1 MLYER
6 EPELARIDTAVRRA
20 QAGRASAL
28 LLAGPVGI
36 GRSALLQEAGDHPPG
51 ALRVLRAN
59 AASMEQDFAFGVVHQ
74 LLGPLLAG
82 DLTVPADAGGA
93 ARPDPT
99 GGLPAPGDEDAAG
112 SEVVLHRLRSL
123 LAEACAT
130 TPVLLL
136 VDDLQWADLPSLR
149 WLAYLARRPHG
160 LRAVLVCTLRDGDPR
175 AQHPLIRGIA
185 DAADILRP
193 GPVSLDSTRALIHH
207 HFGEP
212 ADDSYAH
219 ACHDTCAGNPLF
231 LRSVLRDLALSGH
244 RPTAEHAEQARVR
257 RPAQLRDRLAGCL
270 HTQPGPVRDLA
281 TALAAFGD
289 HGEPD
294 LIRRHARLDTTGY
307 RQALRTLHH
316 LGLLGPVPGAAES
329 GEGLPAQD
337 PAAQDTPRFLHR
349 VVRDAVESALT
360 VAERERSRYA
370 AAELLHQA
378 GHPAEHV
385 ADLLMAVTATHRP
398 WAVEVLRAA
407 AEAAL
412 RRGEPGL
419 AARRLQRALLESTA
433 GDGERARLLIELAGA
448 ERGIDRAACER
459 HISQA
464 VRLLPSATDRA
475 AAALR
480 IPPSFLGEAPPS
492 GVDLLRRASED
503 LDPTAPHQG
512 CAREIV
518 LRLEARLW
526 HAGHEN
532 PTELTGA
539 VERLRALGSPPP
551 LDTGGA
557 RELAAVLTNAA
568 VLSSALPAPD
578 VAALAERIL
587 EREPVTAARA
597 GTALP
602 LVAVAQY
609 AADAVE
615 GIHARLSCE
624 RHSDGSHAVV
634 HAEHALMQLACGRLV
649 QAREQGDRA
658 AELADADWREP
669 TAVVRAAVAMETG
682 DIQLIES
689 LLEDAGK
696 RWPDSLALT
705 AMLQLLK
712 ASLDARRG
720 RGAHALRSLLA
731 CGRQLEAAGWRNSA
745 LYPWRPR
752 AIVLHH
758 RLGEARQARALAEE
772 ELAWA
777 RQWAAPAALGRALRL
792 KALLPGGGGVPALR
806 ESAEILRTSANTLEL
821 ARTLL
826 QLGRAM
832 EGGKES
838 RAVLREAAD
847 LTTACGAPWLT
858 ERACAALGTTAPS
871 VEAPLTHSERKVVS
885 LVGRGLTNQEIADEL
900 GVSTRAVEKHLTSCY
915 RKLGVVGRRE
925 LLGGR
930 SSGRAFAAR

>member
-6 EPELARIDTAVRRA
+6 ESELACIDTAVRRA
-20 QAGRASAL
+20 QAGRSSVL

-36 GRSALLQEAGDHPPG
+36 GRSTIVQEAGAHPPDT
-51 ALRVLRAN
+51 LRVLRAN
-59 AASMEQDFAFGVVHQ
+59 AASMEQDFAFGIVHQ
-74 LLGPLLAG
+74 LLSPLLAG
-82 DLTVPADAGGA
+82 DLTVPGDQDAGCA

-99 GGLPAPGDEDAAG
+99 GGLPAPGDQDAPA
-112 SEVVLHRLRSL
+112 SEAVLHGLRSL

-130 TPVLLL
+130 TPVLIL
-136 VDDLQWADLPSLR
+136 VDDLQWVDLPSLR
-149 WLAYLARRPHG
+149 WLAYVARRPHG
-160 LRAVLVCTLRDGDPR
+160 LRTALVCTLRDGDPR
-175 AQHPLIRGIA
+175 AQHPLIRDIA
-185 DAADILRP
+185 DAADVLRP
-193 GPVSLDSTRALIHH
+193 APLSLDSTRALIHRH
-207 HFGEP
+207 LGEP

-231 LRSVLRDLALSGH
+231 LQSVLRDLALSGR
-244 RPTAEHAEQARVR
+244 RPTAEHADQVPSQ

-270 HTQPGPVRDLA
+270 DTQPGPVRDLA
-281 TALAAFGD
+281 AAIAAFGD

-294 LIRRHARLDTTGY
+294 LVRRHARLDTIGY

-316 LGLLGPVPGAAES
+316 LGLLAPH
-329 GEGLPAQD
+329 
-337 PAAQDTPRFLHR
+337 DTPRFLHR

-378 GHPAEHV
+378 GRPAEHV
-385 ADLLMAVTATHRP
+385 ADLLMSVTATHRP
-398 WAVEVLRAA
+398 WAVEALRTAA
-407 AEAAL
+407 HAAL
-412 RRGEPGL
+412 RRGLPDT
-419 AARRLQRALLESTA
+419 AALYLQRALLESTA

-448 ERGIDRAACER
+448 ERGSYPAACER

-475 AAALR
+475 AATLR
-480 IPPSFLGEAPPS
+480 IPPNLLGEAPPS
-492 GVDLLRRASED
+492 VVDMLRRASAD

-512 CAREIV
+512 RARDIA

-539 VERLRALGSPPP
+539 VERLRALGTPPP

-557 RELAAVLTNAA
+557 RELVAVLTNVA

-578 VAALAERIL
+578 VAALAGQIL
-587 EREPVTAARA
+587 ERESATAAGA
-597 GTALP
+597 CTARP
-602 LVAVAQY
+602 LVAVARY

-615 GIHARLSCE
+615 GIDTALSCAQ
-624 RHSDGSHAVV
+624 HSDRPHAMV
-634 HAEHALMQLACGRLV
+634 HAENALVQLARGRLT

-682 DIQLIES
+682 DIQLTER
-689 LLEDAGK
+689 LLEDADQ
-696 RWPDSLALT
+696 RCPDSLALT

-720 RGAHALRSLLA
+720 RGVHALESLSA
-731 CGRQLEAAGWRNSA
+731 CGRQLEAAGWRNSV
-745 LYPWRPR
+745 LFPWRPR
-752 AIVLHH
+752 AIALHR
-758 RLGEARQARALAEE
+758 RLGEPRPALALAEE

-832 EGGKES
+832 DSGRES
-838 RAVLREAAD
+838 KAALREAAD
-847 LTTACGAPWLT
+847 LATACGAPWLA
-858 ERACAALGTTAPS
+858 ERACADLGTAAPS
-871 VEAPLTHSERKVVS
+871 AEASLTHSERKVVS
-885 LVGRGLTNQEIADEL
+885 LVGRSLTNQEIADEL
-900 GVSTRAVEKHLTSCY
+900 GVSTRAVEKHLTSSY

-925 LLGGR
+925 LLEGR
-930 SSGRAFAAR
+930 SAGGTFASR

>member
-6 EPELARIDTAVRRA
+6 ESELAHIDTAVRRA
-20 QAGRASAL
+20 QAGRSSVL
-28 LLAGPVGI
+28 LLTGPLGI
-36 GRSALLQEAGDHPPG
+36 GRSALLHEAGAHLPDT
-51 ALRVLRAN
+51 LRVLRAN
-59 AASMEQDFAFGVVHQ
+59 AAPMEQHFAFGIVHQ
-74 LLGPLLAG
+74 ILAPLLAG
-82 DLTVPADAGGA
+82 DLTAPGGQDTGSTPRPVPAGS
-93 ARPDPT
+93 
-99 GGLPAPGDEDAAG
+99 LPAPGDEDAAA
-112 SEVVLHRLRSL
+112 SEAVLHDLRSL
-123 LAEACAT
+123 LAEACAA
-130 TPVLLL
+130 TPVLIL

-149 WLAYLARRPHG
+149 WLAYVARRPHG
-160 LRAVLVCTLRDGDPR
+160 LRAALVCTLRDGDPR
-175 AQHPLIRGIA
+175 AQHPLIRDIA

-193 GPVSLDSTRALIHH
+193 APLSLDSTRALIHH
-207 HFGEP
+207 HLGEP
-212 ADDSYAH
+212 ADDTYAH

-231 LRSVLRDLALSGH
+231 LHSVLRDLALSGH
-244 RPTAEHAEQARVR
+244 RPTAEHADQARVQ

-270 HTQPGPVRDLA
+270 YTQPAPVRDLA
-281 TALAAFGD
+281 AAIAAFGD

-294 LIRRHARLDTTGY
+294 LIQRHARLDTIGCQ
-307 RQALRTLHH
+307 QALRTLYH
-316 LGLLGPVPGAAES
+316 LGLLAPH
-329 GEGLPAQD
+329 
-337 PAAQDTPRFLHR
+337 DTPRFIHR

-360 VAERERSRYA
+360 VAERERSRDA

-378 GHPAEHV
+378 GRPAEHV

-398 WAVEVLRAA
+398 WAVGVLRTA

-412 RRGEPGL
+412 RRGVPGT
-419 AARRLQRALLESTA
+419 AARYLQRALLESTA

-448 ERGIDRAACER
+448 ERGIDPAACER

-475 AAALR
+475 AATLR
-480 IPPSFLGEAPPS
+480 IPPNFLGEAPPS
-492 GVDLLRRASED
+492 VMDRLRRASED
-503 LDPTAPHQG
+503 LDSTAPHQG
-512 CAREIV
+512 RAREIA
-518 LRLEARLW
+518 LGLEARLW

-539 VERLRALGSPPP
+539 VERLRALGAPPP

-557 RELAAVLTNAA
+557 RELAAVLTSAA

-578 VAALAERIL
+578 VAALAGRIL
-587 EREPVTAARA
+587 EREPVAAARA
-597 GTALP
+597 STALP
-602 LVAVAQY
+602 LVTVALY

-615 GIHARLSCE
+615 GINTRLSCE
-624 RHSDGSHAVV
+624 QLSDRPHAVV
-634 HAEHALMQLACGRLV
+634 HAENALIQLACGRLT
-649 QAREQGDRA
+649 QAREQVDRA

-682 DIQLIES
+682 DTQLIER
-689 LLEDAGK
+689 LLEDAGQ

-705 AMLQLLK
+705 AMLQLLT

-720 RGAHALRSLLA
+720 RGVQALESLLA
-731 CGRQLEAAGWRNSA
+731 CGRQLEATGWRNSA

-758 RLGEARQARALAEE
+758 RLGEPRPALALAEE

-832 EGGKES
+832 ESGKES
-838 RAVLREAAD
+838 KAVLREAAD
-847 LTTACGAPWLT
+847 LATACGAPWLT
-858 ERACAALGTTAPS
+858 ERACAALGSSAPS
-871 VEAPLTHSERKVVS
+871 PEASLTHSERKVVS

-925 LLGGR
+925 LPGGR
-930 SSGRAFAAR
+930 SVSGASVPR

>member
-6 EPELARIDTAVRRA
+6 ESELAGIDTAVRRA
-20 QAGRASAL
+20 QAGRSSVL
-28 LLAGPVGI
+28 LLTGPLGI
-36 GRSALLQEAGDHPPG
+36 GRSALLHEVGAHPPDT
-51 ALRVLRAN
+51 LRVLRAN
-59 AASMEQDFAFGVVHQ
+59 AAPMEQDFAFGIVHQ
-74 LLGPLLAG
+74 LFAPLLAG
-82 DLTVPADAGGA
+82 DLTAPGCQDTGSTPRPVPAGS
-93 ARPDPT
+93 
-99 GGLPAPGDEDAAG
+99 LPALGDEDAAA
-112 SEVVLHRLRSL
+112 SEAVLHGLRSL

-130 TPVLLL
+130 TPVLIL

-149 WLAYLARRPHG
+149 WLAYVARRPHG
-160 LRAVLVCTLRDGDPR
+160 LRAALVCTLRDGDPR
-175 AQHPLIRGIA
+175 AQHPLIRDIA

-193 GPVSLDSTRALIHH
+193 APLSLDSTQALIHDH
-207 HFGEP
+207 LGESP
-212 ADDSYAH
+212 DDAYAR

-231 LRSVLRDLALSGH
+231 LQSVLRDLPLSGH
-244 RPTAEHAEQARVR
+244 RPTAEHADQARMQ
-257 RPAQLRDRLAGCL
+257 RPVQLRDRLAGCL
-270 HTQPGPVRDLA
+270 YTQPGPVRDLA
-281 TALAAFGD
+281 AAIAAFGD

-294 LIRRHARLDTTGY
+294 LIQRHARLDGIGY
-307 RQALRTLHH
+307 QQALRTLHH
-316 LGLLGPVPGAAES
+316 LGLLAVH
-329 GEGLPAQD
+329 
-337 PAAQDTPRFLHR
+337 DTPRFIHR

-360 VAERERSRYA
+360 VAERERSRDA

-378 GHPAEHV
+378 GRPAEHV
-385 ADLLMAVTATHRP
+385 ADLLMAGTATHRP
-398 WAVEVLRAA
+398 WAVGVLRTAA
-407 AEAAL
+407 HAAL
-412 RRGEPGL
+412 RHGVPGT
-419 AARRLQRALLESTA
+419 AARYLQRALLESTA

-448 ERGIDRAACER
+448 ERGIDPAACER

-475 AAALR
+475 AATLR
-480 IPPSFLGEAPPS
+480 IPPNFLGEASPT
-492 GVDLLRRASED
+492 VMDLLRRASED

-512 CAREIV
+512 PAREIA
-518 LRLEARLW
+518 LGLEARLW

-539 VERLRALGSPPP
+539 VERLRALGTPPP

-568 VLSSALPAPD
+568 VLSSAVPAPD
-578 VAALAERIL
+578 VAALAGQIL

-597 GTALP
+597 CTALP
-602 LVAVAQY
+602 LVAVALY

-615 GIHARLSCE
+615 GFNTRLSCE
-624 RHSDGSHAVV
+624 QHSDRPHAVV
-634 HAEHALMQLACGRLV
+634 HAENALIQLARGRLT

-682 DIQLIES
+682 DIQLIER
-689 LLEDAGK
+689 LLEDAK
-696 RWPDSLALT
+696 QRWPDSLALT

-720 RGAHALRSLLA
+720 RGVHALESLLA

-758 RLGEARQARALAEE
+758 RLGESRPALALAEE

-821 ARTLL
+821 TRTLL
-826 QLGRAM
+826 QLGRAL
-832 EGGKES
+832 ESGKES
-838 RAVLREAAD
+838 KAALREAAD
-847 LTTACGAPWLT
+847 LATACGAPWLT
-858 ERACAALGTTAPS
+858 ERACAALGTAAPS
-871 VEAPLTHSERKVVS
+871 AEASLTHSERKVVS

-930 SSGRAFAAR
+930 SAGKASVPR